1 MCFTITGMIQ
11 IEKIEKISLY
21 SYDAKKH
28 EGCKGNTKMP
38 WTFNSAYENLISNTP
53 HMLNESK
60 IHEQVVTNTT
70 NIK

>member
-1 MCFTITGMIQ
+1 M
-11 IEKIEKISLY
+11 K
-21 SYDAKKH
+21 DAKGIQKCP
-28 EGCKGNTKMP
+28 EL
-38 WTFNSAYENLISNTP
+38 LIQLMKTCNTP